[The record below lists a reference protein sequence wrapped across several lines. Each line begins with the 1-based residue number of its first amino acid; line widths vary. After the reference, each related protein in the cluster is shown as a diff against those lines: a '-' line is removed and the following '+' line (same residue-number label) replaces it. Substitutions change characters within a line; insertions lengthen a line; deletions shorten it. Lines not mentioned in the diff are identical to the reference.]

1 MYKILKARICFA
13 KQKCDHECWYSIGK
27 KTQRH
32 IGLRSRNHILAVSTS
47 VHCINGFE
55 CANHIVKTET
65 AGPNPQQQCYWLFQ
79 VVSPAFS
86 PAQLTSTDPKQ
97 HTTKNTRNLL
107 QIKFVL
113 TENKESSYQTWPS
126 RLFGCIFPTNSAFSR
141 PIGASRPQAQHM
153 REFDIFC
160 EILAHQ

>member
-1 MYKILKARICFA
+1 MSADIQSGKKRKGTLGWDLGIISSPSRHQFIASMASNVQITSL
-13 KQKCDHECWYSIGK
+13 KQK
-27 KTQRH
+27 
-32 IGLRSRNHILAVSTS
+32 LRGRTLNNS
-47 VHCINGFE
+47 
-55 CANHIVKTET
+55 ANDFFK
-65 AGPNPQQQCYWLFQ
+65 C
-79 VVSPAFS
+79 VSPAFS